1 MGEKARPGSC
11 QYLSSIA
18 VPRPIEEGMQPLVT
32 AADGSA
38 RTPEGLPVSQLLP
51 VFVPAACI
59 GTARCPG
66 PYAVL
71 EAHGIVLTWAVRPP
85 GDAIRPITS
94 AIEQAWDAQ
103 GIDWK
108 ARALRNLRELSPPP
122 LATGALLRDD
132 GDTWLISLKYPDGL
146 AASRLLLHDELARL
160 FPAGYRVAL
169 PESNRAF
176 AFARD
181 LDREDIDTVQN
192 LVQRGCSS
200 SACPLSPEI
209 FDPEDLRPARGA
221 WSPRV
226 S

>member
-1 MGEKARPGSC
+1 
-11 QYLSSIA
+11 
-18 VPRPIEEGMQPLVT
+18 MQPLVT
-32 AADGSA
+32 AAGGSA
-38 RTPEGLPVSQLLP
+38 FTPEGLSISQLLP
-51 VFVPAACI
+51 VFVPAACV
-59 GTARCPG
+59 GSARCPG
-66 PYAVL
+66 PYWMLGAQ
-71 EAHGIVLTWAVRPP
+71 GIVETWAVLLWSNE
-85 GDAIRPITS
+85 IRPITS

-108 ARALRNLRELSPPP
+108 ARALQNLGELSPPP

-192 LVQRGCSS
+192 LVRRSHAMS
-200 SACPLSPEI
+200 TRPLSPEI
-209 FDPEDLRPARGA
+209 LDPEDLLPACE
-221 WSPRV
+221 
-226 S
+226 

>member
-1 MGEKARPGSC
+1 
-11 QYLSSIA
+11 
-18 VPRPIEEGMQPLVT
+18 MQPLVT
-32 AADGSA
+32 AVGSSGPTLEA
-38 RTPEGLPVSQLLP
+38 LPLSQLLP
-51 VFVPAACI
+51 ALVPATDV

-71 EAHGIVLTWAVRPP
+71 RAHGIVETWAVLLS
-85 GDAIRPITS
+85 GDAIRPITG
-94 AIEQAWDAQ
+94 AIEQPWNAQ

-108 ARALRNLRELSPPP
+108 SRALENLRALSPPP

-132 GDTWLISLKYPDGL
+132 GDTWLISLQYPDGL

-160 FPAGYRVAL
+160 FPSGYRVAL

-192 LVQRGCSS
+192 LVRRSF
-200 SACPLSPEI
+200 SASARPLSPEI
-209 FDPEDLRPARGA
+209 LDPEDLRPVL
-221 WSPRV
+221 S
-226 S
+226 